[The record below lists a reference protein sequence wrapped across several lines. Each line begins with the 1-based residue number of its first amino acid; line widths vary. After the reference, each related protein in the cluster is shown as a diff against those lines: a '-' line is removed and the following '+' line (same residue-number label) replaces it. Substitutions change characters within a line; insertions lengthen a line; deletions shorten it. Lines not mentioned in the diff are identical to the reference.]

1 MIAESG
7 IFPPEL
13 MSKPSHNE
21 APNSSSHPR
30 EDIVEELLNFSWGSD
45 GRNSLDAM
53 DSSGTSHSST
63 GLSCGQEM
71 SLSSTLEKSVKL
83 KDPDVQLHAQS
94 LRSYSTSDLL
104 DLGTVVKDFDDDAC
118 GGKHLL
124 NASSDVRIPEYEL
137 DVISEDYTPVALTTR
152 APVVNSRTSAARPG
166 RSSGNLTGS
175 ENANGNANGTAGNSS
190 NSRLSHASNLH
201 HSHAHTMQRP
211 VMDIGMR
218 PGFSAASGEN
228 GSSLFTREKA
238 GSQVYTPQ
246 KTLAQVSENE
256 TLKSELNPDQ
266 TLRAQTQAA
275 ANEAKA
281 VRRKR
286 FLRRRS
292 SERKPFENVP
302 EFIKEELMT
311 TSGIGHF
318 TMSELMCCLLF
329 AHREALSSNSYANI
343 RAKMGNKRS
352 RVSIRRKIEKIVLSE
367 TGLGGGLLGLT
378 GDQNQL
384 VLEAIWNR
392 LMNLISDAE
401 TYGTQNLK
409 LFAAQLREYAQ
420 NPLKFAVRE
429 QRR

>member
-7 IFPPEL
+7 IFRTEL
-13 MSKPSHNE
+13 MSKSAQDETVHTTGQR
-21 APNSSSHPR
+21 SR
-30 EDIVEELLNFSWGSD
+30 EDVIDELLNFTWNGD
-45 GRNSLDAM
+45 GRMSFEAIDA
-53 DSSGTSHSST
+53 SISASGSGTGSASGSVSGSGFGSGGSLT
-63 GLSCGQEM
+63 CGQEL

-83 KDPDVQLHAQS
+83 QDPDELPHAQS
-94 LRSYSTSDLL
+94 LRAYSTSDLI
-104 DLGTVVKDFDDDAC
+104 DLGTVMKDFNETSTNS
-118 GGKHLL
+118 KQML
-124 NASSDVRIPEYEL
+124 NLNSSSDVRIPEYEL
-137 DVISEDYTPVALTTR
+137 DVISEDYTPVALTR
-152 APVVNSRTSAARPG
+152 GLPVNGNGNDNQSGRSVHMVQSGNNMPQRPG
-166 RSSGNLTGS
+166 MNL
-175 ENANGNANGTAGNSS
+175 N
-190 NSRLSHASNLH
+190 
-201 HSHAHTMQRP
+201 
-211 VMDIGMR
+211 MR
-218 PGFSAASGEN
+218 PEFRSSAASTSN
-228 GSSLFTREKA
+228 GLFTREKPE
-238 GSQVYTPQ
+238 GQVFTPH

-256 TLKSELNPDQ
+256 TLKSELTPEQ
-266 TLRAQTQAA
+266 TLRAAQSQSNATAT
-275 ANEAKA
+275 EAKA
-281 VRRKR
+281 ARRKR

-392 LMNLISDAE
+392 LMSLISDAE

>member
-1 MIAESG
+1 MIAETG
-7 IFPPEL
+7 IFGQEL
-13 MSKPSHNE
+13 MSKSPNE
-21 APNSSSHPR
+21 SSHPSGSRPR
-30 EDIVEELLNFSWGSD
+30 EEVVEELLNFSWGSD
-45 GRNSLDAM
+45 GRLSHDAM
-53 DSSGTSHSST
+53 DSSGSS
-63 GLSCGQEM
+63 LSCGQEL

-83 KDPDVQLHAQS
+83 KDPEGLLQAQS
-94 LRSYSTSDLL
+94 FRSYSTSDLL
-104 DLGTVVKDFDDDAC
+104 DLGTVIKDVDEDPAVT
-118 GGKHLL
+118 KRVL
-124 NASSDVRIPEYEL
+124 SSTSDVRIPEYAL
-137 DVISEDYTPVALTTR
+137 DVISEDFSPVSLTR
-152 APVVNSRTSAARPG
+152 APQMSCRPTSSRNGRTGVNIGET
-166 RSSGNLTGS
+166 
-175 ENANGNANGTAGNSS
+175 ENANENVN
-190 NSRLSHASNLH
+190 
-201 HSHAHTMQRP
+201 HTMQRQE
-211 VMDIGMR
+211 VNLGMR
-218 PGFSAASGEN
+218 SDFQNAA
-228 GSSLFTREKA
+228 GSNALFARTKV
-238 GSQVYTPQ
+238 GSQVFSSH

-256 TLKSELNPDQ
+256 TLKSELDPDQ
-266 TLRAQTQAA
+266 TLRQQSKCQSPASATD
-275 ANEAKA
+275 AKA

-302 EFIKEELMT
+302 DFVKEELMT

-392 LMNLISDAE
+392 LMSLISDAE